1 MTEVLLIVVIVS
13 DRGLQVMGKEKETLE
28 LWSEPRTRRKSSSRS
43 NVQEDM
49 LKRGTSNRGKEKVIG
64 SQDYSR

>member
-1 MTEVLLIVVIVS
+1 
-13 DRGLQVMGKEKETLE
+13 MGKEKETLE